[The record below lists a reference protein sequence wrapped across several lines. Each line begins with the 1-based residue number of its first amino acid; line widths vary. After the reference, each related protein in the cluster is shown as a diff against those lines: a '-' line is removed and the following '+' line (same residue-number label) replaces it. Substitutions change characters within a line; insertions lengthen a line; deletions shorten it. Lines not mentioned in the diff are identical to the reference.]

1 MLPRQVKTLREIKF
15 RGISTDEKVWI
26 YGNLLISQN
35 PRHNFETLIIPQ
47 EKCNSYMA
55 IIPSTVG
62 QYTGLKDRQGV
73 EIYEGDVLD
82 YDNGIGIKGIVK
94 WYKDGF
100 AIRILGAGDASN
112 KSLYQST
119 EDIEVIGNIHENPE
133 LLKEG
138 EANASN

>member
-1 MLPRQVKTLREIKF
+1 MREIKF
-15 RGISTDEKVWI
+15 RAWDKIGKRMGEVNYIKYSNVQYNQVSARFKQNEKTFDEWFN
-26 YGNLLISQN
+26 YGDKDGCDN
-35 PRHNFETLIIPQ
+35 IIL
-47 EKCNSYMA
+47 M
-55 IIPSTVG
+55 

-94 WYKDGF
+94 WYEDGF
-100 AIRILGAGDASN
+100 AIGILGAGDASN

-138 EANASN
+138 E

>member
-1 MLPRQVKTLREIKF
+1 MREIKF
-15 RGISTDEKVWI
+15 RGKLIDIDEWV
-26 YGNLLISQN
+26 YGNYDTSIEDGDNGGTEIYYREINTLLTYVNSQLVY
-35 PRHNFETLIIPQ
+35 PE
-47 EKCNSYMA
+47 
-55 IIPSTVG
+55 TVG

-94 WYKDGF
+94 WYEDGF
-100 AIRILGAGDASN
+100 AIGILGAGDASN
-112 KSLYQST
+112 KSLHQST

-138 EANASN
+138 E